1 MPPETVWLNTTDY
14 TPFELIL
21 FGVGCFGW
29 VVSYVAILRR
39 VLRNKFLEIPAGAV
53 VANVAWEFL
62 WGFTFTTSMGMVF
75 AWGYRIW
82 FFLDLFIVY
91 MLFKYGWK
99 QADIPVIARY
109 FNAVSTFGIACWLA
123 ALYYFIREGYDTSYG
138 AISGYILNVMMSAL
152 YLVLIAKQSNNP
164 QYFSE
169 VVAWSKMLGTALLS
183 VFNFMVRPDD
193 YLLMTLY
200 VATFVL
206 DVAYIVA
213 VRTLSSRAV
222 TGRVAPVAIG

>member
-21 FGVGCFGW
+21 FGIGCLGW
-29 VVSYVAILRR
+29 VVSYVAILLRVRR
-39 VLRNKFLEIPAGAV
+39 NQFLEIPAGAV
-53 VANVAWEFL
+53 VANVAWEYL

-99 QADIPVIARY
+99 QADTPVLTRV
-109 FNAVSTFGIACWLA
+109 FNAASAFGIACWLA
-123 ALYYFIREGYDTSYG
+123 ALYYFIAGGYDTSYG

-152 YLVLIAKQSNNP
+152 YLVLIAKQSANP
-164 QYFSE
+164 QFFSE

-183 VFNFMVRPDD
+183 VFNYMVRPDD

-206 DVAYIVA
+206 DVVYIVA
-213 VRTLSSRAV
+213 VRTLNGSA
-222 TGRVAPVAIG
+222 APVRVPRAAIG

>member
-21 FGVGCFGW
+21 FGIGCFGW

-39 VLRNKFLEIPAGAV
+39 VQRNRFLEIPAGAV
-53 VANVAWEFL
+53 VANVAWEYL

-99 QADIPVIARY
+99 QADTPVIARA
-109 FNAVSTFGIACWLA
+109 FNVASAFGIVCWLA

-193 YLLMTLY
+193 HLLMTLY
-200 VATFVL
+200 VATLVL

-213 VRTLSSRAV
+213 VRTLRDRAV
-222 TGRVAPVAIG
+222 PARIAPAAIG

>member
-1 MPPETVWLNTTDY
+1 
-14 TPFELIL
+14 
-21 FGVGCFGW
+21 
-29 VVSYVAILRR
+29 
-39 VLRNKFLEIPAGAV
+39 
-53 VANVAWEFL
+53 
-62 WGFTFTTSMGMVF
+62 MVF

-82 FFLDLFIVY
+82 FFLDLVIVY

-99 QADIPVIARY
+99 QADTPVIARA
-109 FNAVSTFGIACWLA
+109 FNALSAFGIVCWLA
-123 ALYYFIREGYDTSYG
+123 ALYYFIGEGYDTSYG

-152 YLVLIAKQSNNP
+152 YLVLIAKQSANP

-169 VVAWSKMLGTALLS
+169 VVAWSKMLGTAFLS

-200 VATFVL
+200 VATLVL

-213 VRTLSSRAV
+213 VRTLSGRAV
-222 TGRVAPVAIG
+222 PVRLARATVG

>member
-1 MPPETVWLNTTDY
+1 
-14 TPFELIL
+14 
-21 FGVGCFGW
+21 
-29 VVSYVAILRR
+29 VAILRR
-39 VLRNKFLEIPAGAV
+39 VQKNKFLEIPAGAV

-99 QADIPVIARY
+99 QADIPVIARS
-109 FNAVSTFGIACWLA
+109 FNAASAFGIACWLV
-123 ALYYFIREGYDTSYG
+123 ALYYFIRGGYDTSYG

-193 YLLMTLY
+193 HLLMTLY
-200 VATFVL
+200 VATLVL

-213 VRTLSSRAV
+213 VRTLRGRAV
-222 TGRVAPVAIG
+222 PARIATATIG

>member
-21 FGVGCFGW
+21 FGLGCFGW

-39 VLRNKFLEIPAGAV
+39 VQKNRFLEIPAGAV

-99 QADIPVIARY
+99 QADIPVIARS
-109 FNAVSTFGIACWLA
+109 FNAASAFGIACWLV
-123 ALYYFIREGYDTSYG
+123 ALYYFIRGGYDTSYG

-193 YLLMTLY
+193 HLLMTLY
-200 VATFVL
+200 VATLVL

-213 VRTLSSRAV
+213 VRTLRGRAV
-222 TGRVAPVAIG
+222 PARIATATIG